1 MDIWAITFLATVAL
15 LQRKM
20 QKLAVT
26 HTPDPHRPIRR
37 GGIMTLMPMTHIPEI
52 GIKNF
57 YHKTGTINWNE
68 NRASAIHYWKPV
80 PEKFDTMSG
89 VSETGISFLVP
100 VFGSNF
106 C

>member
-1 MDIWAITFLATVAL
+1 MTFLATVAL

-52 GIKNF
+52 GIKKLLPQNWH
-57 YHKTGTINWNE
+57 HKLE
-68 NRASAIHYWKPV
+68 RK
-80 PEKFDTMSG
+80 
-89 VSETGISFLVP
+89 
-100 VFGSNF
+100 
-106 C
+106 